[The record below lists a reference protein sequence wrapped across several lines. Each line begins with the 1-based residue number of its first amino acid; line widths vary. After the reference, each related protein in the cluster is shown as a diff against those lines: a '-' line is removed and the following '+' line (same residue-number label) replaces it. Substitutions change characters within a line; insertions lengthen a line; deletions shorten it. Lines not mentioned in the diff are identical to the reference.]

1 MVGRVSFLIILAV
14 ASTGLCADPKPAK
27 ESLGGSWNLTSG
39 VMAGEKMTDEVRK
52 GVRLMLRNN
61 GTYISKVGDD
71 PDQGTYT
78 VDKSKTPATM
88 TLVGTSGPNKGKT
101 MLAIY
106 ELDKGTLKVCYDM
119 SGKAFPSDFES
130 KKDTQ
135 SFLATYERRKGRML
149 RGNLAPKTAD

>member
-78 VDKSKTPATM
+78 VDKSKTPPTI
-88 TLVGTSGPNKGKT
+88 TFICTKGPNEKKT
-101 MLAIY
+101 ILAIY
-106 ELDKGTLKVCYDM
+106 EARQRSSEGLLRH
-119 SGKAFPSDFES
+119 
-130 KKDTQ
+130 
-135 SFLATYERRKGRML
+135 ERHSIPRKI
-149 RGNLAPKTAD
+149 

>member
-1 MVGRVSFLIILAV
+1 LAVLAV

-27 ESLGGSWNLTSG
+27 ESLSGSWNLTSG

-78 VDKSKTPATM
+78 VDKSKTPSTM

-119 SGKAFPSDFES
+119 TGKAFPSDFES

-135 SFLATYERRKGRML
+135 SFLATYERRRGRML
-149 RGNLAPKTAD
+149 GNQRSKTAD